1 MQVPELASRIV
12 VHDLVRSAIDDI
24 RGFAVE
30 KHGIG
35 PDIELD
41 DLTDGLEVLCMPEYV
56 RYALTEVL
64 KNAVQALVDKHGAW
78 DVDEAPPIRVTVQR
92 GLARSAANGGELDG
106 GTDAARI
113 ACASDDV
120 GRACDTSASQQQAR
134 NQPGS
139 DSDKYW
145 TVAVTDRGGGLSADT
160 LQSMQRFFSSTTEKR
175 EATYGYSKAHG
186 AQFSGQ
192 GVGVPMTALYVEFM
206 GGKAEWRS
214 PSNDGGVVVTLTL
227 PVEGFAFQ
235 QAL

>member
-1 MQVPELASRIV
+1 MVVRHIV
-12 VHDLVRSAIDDI
+12 CSAIDDV

-41 DLTDGLEVLCMPEYV
+41 DITDGLEVLCMPEYV

-78 DVDEAPPIRVTVQR
+78 DVDEAPPVRVTVQR
-92 GLARSAANGGELDG
+92 GMGTCAVDGGELDG
-106 GTDAARI
+106 VTDTARS
-113 ACASDDV
+113 ACAIGDV
-120 GRACDTSASQQQAR
+120 GSACGASASQEPAC
-134 NQPGS
+134 NHAGS

-145 TVAVTDRGGGLSADT
+145 TITVTDRGGGLPADT
-160 LQSMQRFFSSTTEKR
+160 LQSMQRFFSSTTEER

-235 QAL
+235 SAL